1 MRTRRTF
8 ISHAT
13 RAAALGWVPV
23 PLLAQSRAIRLV
35 SMTDLSG
42 VEKDSGNAISQGI
55 NACVRAF
62 NKSGGLF
69 GTAIDYTPLD
79 HQFSVERTK
88 ALTLQVE
95 SDPSCLGVV
104 SLAGTAHTNA
114 ANDAAPALPI
124 IGPISGASTLR
135 KKAAPSV
142 FWVRAS
148 YDDEVD
154 RLVRH
159 GAGLGLKSIGLVRSS
174 DAFGK
179 ELLSAFSKTMSAL
192 QLTPAVLATTPAFTS
207 AEIQD
212 AVDKAA
218 AARPQLLLAAMLP
231 PFVKALRSRGVA
243 ATIYGLSIGASDAN
257 IASLGEQGRGTGF
270 SLAVPA
276 PSSLKYELVRR
287 YQADMQA
294 AGTTGLSVFSLEGY
308 ISARVAIEGIRRAG
322 ASPTR
327 RSLLAGLE
335 SLTILDLGGFR
346 IAYGPGNRTGGS
358 FVEVGVLGA
367 GGRLLI

>member
-1 MRTRRTF
+1 MRKRRTF

-13 RAAALGWVPV
+13 RAAALGWGPV

-55 NACVRAF
+55 NAGVRAF

-79 HQFSVERTK
+79 HQFSVERAK

-104 SLAGTAHTNA
+104 GLAGTAHTNA
-114 ANDAAPALPI
+114 ANDDAPALPI

-135 KKAAPSV
+135 KKAAPSA

-159 GAGLGLKSIGLVRSS
+159 GAGLGLKSIGLVHSN

-218 AARPQLLLAAMLP
+218 AARPQLLLVALAAMLP

-243 ATIYGLSIGASDAN
+243 STIYGLSIGASDAN
-257 IASLGEQGRGTGF
+257 DRIVGR
-270 SLAVPA
+270 
-276 PSSLKYELVRR
+276 
-287 YQADMQA
+287 
-294 AGTTGLSVFSLEGY
+294 AGSGY
-308 ISARVAIEGIRRAG
+308 RVQSRRASAIVAEVRIG
-322 ASPTR
+322 AALS
-327 RSLLAGLE
+327 
-335 SLTILDLGGFR
+335 GGHASCR
-346 IAYGPGNRTGGS
+346 DDRA
-358 FVEVGVLGA
+358 V
-367 GGRLLI
+367 RLLIGRLHLGSRCHRGHQTSGGIPDSTQPVGWPGVADES

>member
-1 MRTRRTF
+1 
-8 ISHAT
+8 
-13 RAAALGWVPV
+13 
-23 PLLAQSRAIRLV
+23 
-35 SMTDLSG
+35 MTDLSG

-104 SLAGTAHTNA
+104 SLAGTAPTDA

-135 KKAAPSV
+135 KKAALSV

-159 GAGLGLKSIGLVRSS
+159 GAGLGLQSIGLVHSN

-179 ELLSAFSKTMSAL
+179 ELLSAFNKTMGAL
-192 QLTPAVLATTPAFTS
+192 QLIPAVVATTPAFTS
-207 AEIQD
+207 SEIQD

-218 AARPQLLLAAMLP
+218 AARPQLLLVALAAMLP

-243 ATIYGLSIGASDAN
+243 SSIYGLSIGASDAN
-257 IASLGEQGRGTGF
+257 IASLGEQGRGVGF
-270 SLAVPA
+270 SLVVPA

-294 AGTTGLSVFSLEGY
+294 AGTTALSVFSLEGY
-308 ISARVAIEGIRRAG
+308 ISARVAIEGIKRAG

-327 RSLLAGLE
+327 RGLVAGLE
-335 SLTILDLGGFR
+335 SLTNLDLGGVR
-346 IAYGPGNRTGGS
+346 IAYGPGNRSGGS